1 MKFSEFIKTLF
12 GQSREEKILKEM
24 TKEEIIRKKT
34 NVASINSAKDQL
46 LEAKKKFNAR
56 SNKILNAQ
64 RLQMESK
71 SDA

>member
-24 TKEEIIRKKT
+24 TKEEIVRKKT
-34 NVASINSAKDQL
+34 NVANINSAKDQL

-56 SNKILNAQ
+56 SNEILNVQ